1 MSQPYKSGRQQNLNL
16 GISSITE
23 NSTVLQTIGK
33 VGIGTTNA
41 QNHSLFVVGSTNIT
55 GDINVGGVSTFV
67 GVGTFGNDLYVAN
80 QLYVSGGATIGQDIT
95 TRHLLATGVSTFV
108 GVSTFGNDVYINADL
123 YVKDDLTVDE
133 INARNINVTGVSTL
147 GISSATSLYVSGVST
162 FVGVGTFNNDLYV
175 GGDLY
180 VTDDLTVDEINSRNI
195 NVTGVSTLGISSATT
210 LYVSGVSTFVGIGTF
225 GSDLYVGGD
234 LYVKDDLT
242 VQDQITTDN
251 IIATGLI
258 TATSLSVST
267 NFDVFDSTATF
278 HNDLFVAGN
287 LSIGGTTTVLIAE
300 DLFIIDKTI
309 VLGITT
315 DSLNVDIANDDTA
328 NGGGIS
334 IASTEGNPLVSLQA
348 VGVNSLPN
356 THKKFL
362 WARAGTYGVGTTD
375 AWLFNYA
382 VGIGST
388 QVPNGT
394 RLAVGGVHI
403 TDTTVEALNGN
414 FTNAYGT
421 SLTYNTADVD
431 NAFITAGI
439 VTTIAG
445 SNLTY
450 TTADVDNAFIT
461 AGIVTTI
468 AGSNLTYTTADID
481 TAYITAG
488 IVTTIAGSN
497 LTYTTADID
506 TAYITTGIVTTL
518 SGSNVFYTNGNFGTA
533 DIDTAY
539 VTTGIVTTI
548 AGSNLTYTT
557 ADIDNAYVTAGIVT
571 TLAGSNL
578 TYTTAD
584 IDTAFITA
592 GIVTTIA
599 GSNLT
604 YATAD
609 VDTAYI
615 TSGIVTTIQST
626 DATTTNLFATS
637 GIVTTIAG
645 SNLTYTTGNLT
656 TGNIVTG
663 VVTTLTSTNA
673 TLTNINSA
681 GITTL
686 GIVTANSLFVSGVTT
701 STNLTVT
708 STASIQNLTVPGSLF
723 ANLTGNVNS
732 TGSNTFG
739 QINVTGLST
748 FAGITTVTGT
758 TLFTKQLNISG
769 VATFGSNAYFGD
781 SDVLNFGDGNDL
793 QIYHDGTNSVVRD
806 IGVGSLILG
815 SDGVGVDIYNIT
827 QGEYQARFGN
837 NGAVELYYDSIKRLE
852 TTGYGVSV
860 YDTLQTKQLNV
871 SGVSTFGGPI
881 AGFVTFTNNVS
892 VAGSLDVNGNINFN
906 GDLFQDN
913 QPFIASR
920 WTATTTGGDIYRLSN
935 VGIGTSTLTAT
946 LTVSGDANIS
956 GVITA
961 RQFVGDVNAGIAT
974 LGVTTAQTLDVY
986 GKTRLRTRIHDSG
999 DNPGT
1004 TNFVL
1009 TSGGPSGNWSWQP
1022 VTSVGAGTLNG
1033 IIVQDEG
1040 GTVGTAGSITTLDFR
1055 GNNIVVIADPQPNAI
1070 ATITVSDTPSFLNL
1084 TVTPGISTLGVTTT
1098 TNLTAQSINVSGLST
1113 FTGIVTT
1120 GSDLYVGGDLYVND
1134 DIVFDS
1140 FTAREITV
1148 NERSNLGIASATTLN
1163 VTGITT
1169 TALLNVGVGG
1179 TIITTTNTTRVG
1191 INSISP
1197 NFTLDVNG
1205 DINFNGTLYQNNSP
1219 FIASRWSAGLGDDIY
1234 RLNGDVGI
1242 GTTNPAYKFEVV
1254 GDARIS
1260 GLTSITN
1267 LQLSGTIGIGTTT
1280 GNSGQYLRSTG
1291 VGVTWADFPTLRTTG
1306 ITTATEGQTTFSFS
1320 YSVGFIDVYVNGVK
1334 LIPSEFIAS
1343 NGSSVVLN
1351 SPAYQNDIVE
1361 LIGYNT
1367 VSTSGSG
1374 GGGGA
1379 TSLNDLTDV
1388 TLTSPAAG
1396 ETLVYDGSQWVNDY
1410 NVTASTST
1418 TSQTVIHTLSSS
1430 TYRSVEYTIQATQG
1444 LKYHLTK
1451 VLVVHDGLL
1460 AYPTEYGTVYTIDSL
1475 GTFDVDVFGGNIRL
1489 LVTPAAATTT
1499 NYKVKFTA
1507 FKV

>member
-1 MSQPYKSGRQQNLNL
+1 VFD
-16 GISSITE
+16 E
-23 NSTVLQTIGK
+23 ATVR
-33 VGIGTTNA
+33 
-41 QNHSLFVVGSTNIT
+41 NIT
-55 GDINVGGVSTFV
+55 
-67 GVGTFGNDLYVAN
+67 
-80 QLYVSGGATIGQDIT
+80 
-95 TRHLLATGVSTFV
+95 
-108 GVSTFGNDVYINADL
+108 
-123 YVKDDLTVDE
+123 
-133 INARNINVTGVSTL
+133 VTGVSTL
-147 GISSATSLYVSGVST
+147 GIA
-162 FVGVGTFNNDLYV
+162 
-175 GGDLY
+175 
-180 VTDDLTVDEINSRNI
+180 
-195 NVTGVSTLGISSATT
+195 SATT
-210 LYVSGVSTFVGIGTF
+210 LYVSGVTTST
-225 GSDLYVGGD
+225 
-234 LYVKDDLT
+234 
-242 VQDQITTDN
+242 
-251 IIATGLI
+251 
-258 TATSLSVST
+258 
-267 NFDVFDSTATF
+267 
-278 HNDLFVAGN
+278 
-287 LSIGGTTTVLIAE
+287 
-300 DLFIIDKTI
+300 
-309 VLGITT
+309 
-315 DSLNVDIANDDTA
+315 SLNVTSSAN
-328 NGGGIS
+328 
-334 IASTEGNPLVSLQA
+334 L
-348 VGVNSLPN
+348 
-356 THKKFL
+356 
-362 WARAGTYGVGTTD
+362 
-375 AWLFNYA
+375 
-382 VGIGST
+382 
-388 QVPNGT
+388 
-394 RLAVGGVHI
+394 
-403 TDTTVEALNGN
+403 
-414 FTNAYGT
+414 
-421 SLTYNTADVD
+421 
-431 NAFITAGI
+431 
-439 VTTIAG
+439 
-445 SNLTY
+445 
-450 TTADVDNAFIT
+450 
-461 AGIVTTI
+461 
-468 AGSNLTYTTADID
+468 
-481 TAYITAG
+481 
-488 IVTTIAGSN
+488 
-497 LTYTTADID
+497 
-506 TAYITTGIVTTL
+506 
-518 SGSNVFYTNGNFGTA
+518 
-533 DIDTAY
+533 
-539 VTTGIVTTI
+539 
-548 AGSNLTYTT
+548 
-557 ADIDNAYVTAGIVT
+557 
-571 TLAGSNL
+571 
-578 TYTTAD
+578 
-584 IDTAFITA
+584 
-592 GIVTTIA
+592 
-599 GSNLT
+599 
-604 YATAD
+604 
-609 VDTAYI
+609 
-615 TSGIVTTIQST
+615 
-626 DATTTNLFATS
+626 
-637 GIVTTIAG
+637 
-645 SNLTYTTGNLT
+645 
-656 TGNIVTG
+656 
-663 VVTTLTSTNA
+663 
-673 TLTNINSA
+673 
-681 GITTL
+681 
-686 GIVTANSLFVSGVTT
+686 
-701 STNLTVT
+701 
-708 STASIQNLTVPGSLF
+708 QNLTVL
-723 ANLTGNVNS
+723 
-732 TGSNTFG
+732 
-739 QINVTGLST
+739 GLST

-758 TLFTKQLNISG
+758 TLFTKQLNVSG

-946 LTVSGDANIS
+946 LTVSGNANIS

-986 GKTRLRTRIHDSG
+986 GKTRLRTRIHDAF
-999 DNPGT
+999 DNAGA

-1148 NERSNLGIASATTLN
+1148 NETSNLGIASATRLN

-1242 GTTNPAYKFEVV
+1242 GTTNPAYKLEVS

-1260 GLTSITN
+1260 GLTSISN

-1306 ITTATEGQTTFSFS
+1306 ITTATEGQTSFSFS

-1418 TSQTVIHTLSSS
+1418 TSQTVIHTLLSS

>member
-16 GISSITE
+16 GITSVTE

-55 GDINVGGVSTFV
+55 GDVYVGGASTFV

-80 QLYVSGGATIGQDIT
+80 QLYVSGVNVSGGATIGQDIT

-356 THKKFL
+356 THKKLL

-394 RLAVGGVHI
+394 RLAVGGGVHI

-421 SLTYNTADVD
+421 SLTYN
-431 NAFITAGI
+431 
-439 VTTIAG
+439 
-445 SNLTY
+445 
-450 TTADVDNAFIT
+450 TADVDNAFIT

-539 VTTGIVTTI
+539 ITTGIVTTI

-781 SDVLNFGDGNDL
+781 SDVLNFGDSNDL